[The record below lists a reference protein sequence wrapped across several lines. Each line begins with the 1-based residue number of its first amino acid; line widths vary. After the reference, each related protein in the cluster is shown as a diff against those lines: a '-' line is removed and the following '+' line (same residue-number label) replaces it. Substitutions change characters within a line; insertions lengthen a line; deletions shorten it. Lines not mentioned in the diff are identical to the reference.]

1 MATYANVQEANR
13 KTRDRFDTARIIPE
27 GFTRASITMNAMV
40 YIKQGSVG
48 SPEGDSGQI
57 IIKFTTRNGYPCHLT
72 FHTGGKDE
80 EGAKGAFHVVID
92 EKGNE
97 PKRYYRF
104 EPYIDGPYLKLRD
117 IQFKPTS
124 EEVFGLK
131 KPLGNDDL
139 DAAMKE
145 VIQAVNTANITVGKP
160 TAHVQQSA
168 KSIMTQG
175 HIDKIKTEYTKAIKD
190 VKLIPKFNK
199 LWATDKQQVL
209 IEYYNA
215 NKKPT
220 KDELNTK
227 VTEMLEEAAPEAAKK
242 GGKRKQTR
250 KIKRRK
256 MNKRKTRRHRS

>member
-1 MATYANVQEANR
+1 
-13 KTRDRFDTARIIPE
+13 
-27 GFTRASITMNAMV
+27 
-40 YIKQGSVG
+40 
-48 SPEGDSGQI
+48 
-57 IIKFTTRNGYPCHLT
+57 
-72 FHTGGKDE
+72 
-80 EGAKGAFHVVID
+80 
-92 EKGNE
+92 
-97 PKRYYRF
+97 
-104 EPYIDGPYLKLRD
+104 
-117 IQFKPTS
+117 
-124 EEVFGLK
+124 
-131 KPLGNDDL
+131 
-139 DAAMKE
+139 MKE

-160 TAHVQQSA
+160 TAHIQQSA

-175 HIDKIKTEYTKAIKD
+175 HIDKIKIEYTKAIKD